1 MRFSDERVDLVLEF
15 EKYMCICNMI
25 KLYIEDIY

>member
-1 MRFSDERVDLVLEF
+1 MRFCDERVDLVLEF
-15 EKYMCICNMI
+15 EKYMCIMI

>member
-1 MRFSDERVDLVLEF
+1 MRFCGDERVDLVLEF
-15 EKYMCICNMI
+15 EKYMCIMI